1 MALQSSGQISL
12 NDIKTELGAAST
24 NVSLRA
30 MSNTA
35 GKASPDAISE
45 FYGYS
50 AAQYYYWDLSNDIKW
65 GSANDK
71 PVQSN
76 TEDFSMSLWI
86 RPQWAA
92 TDLNLIIFDLTPSGT
107 TSAANRFFLQYDYG
121 LNRFN
126 AMYRSNATNFNAQWA
141 LHSNNSATSTGTSSN
156 DKWTAANRGDT
167 NTDGFINL
175 VLTYDASESVAS
187 NAFKVY
193 WNNRLITSS
202 AVSNNGTR
210 SNMTLN
216 ELTFCGNDHNTGGSR
231 IADYMYM
238 HMWDVVLRAADIT
251 AMYNSGAP
259 ISATDANITTNL
271 IFADSSESVPN
282 TGDNDGSGNYSF
294 VSANSQSIV
303 VI

>member
-1 MALQSSGQISL
+1 MALQSSGAISISQ
-12 NDIKTELGAAST
+12 IKTELGSSS
-24 NVSLRA
+24 NSLRTLSA
-30 MSNTA
+30 AA
-35 GKASPDAISE
+35 GFTTPDSMSE

-50 AAQYYYWDLSNDIKW
+50 AAQYYWDLSNDIKW

-107 TSAANRFFLQYDYG
+107 TSTANRFFLQYDYG

-167 NTDGFINL
+167 NADGFINL

-193 WNNRLITSS
+193 WNDRLITTSS
-202 AVSNNGTR
+202 VSNNGTR

-216 ELTFCGNDHNTGGSR
+216 EVTFCGNDHNTGGSR

-251 AMYNSGAP
+251 DMYNSGTP
-259 ISATDANITTNL
+259 ISASDASVTTNL
-271 IFADSSESVPN
+271 IFADSSDSVPN

-294 VSANSQSIV
+294 VSANSQSLAV
-303 VI
+303 L